1 MCGITGY
8 IGSEE
13 AAPILIRGLARLEYR
28 GYDSAGIAVLD
39 GGRLLACG
47 THEELLERS
56 SIYREI
62 CASQFRAGAS
72 GKEKANG

>member
-1 MCGITGY
+1 MCGIVGY
-8 IGSEE
+8 VGAQQ
-13 AAPILIRGLARLEYR
+13 AAPILLEGLQKLEYR

-39 GGRLLACG
+39 GSRLLACG

-62 CASQFRAGAS
+62 CASQFRTGAS

>member
-1 MCGITGY
+1 MQNV
-8 IGSEE
+8 
-13 AAPILIRGLARLEYR
+13 
-28 GYDSAGIAVLD
+28 IAVLD

-72 GKEKANG
+72 GKEKGNG